1 LWLGDVGI
9 ILESISRLKDKSI
22 DTRDTQGLGQI
33 IATVK
38 KLLRLNRARVVQKVE
53 VFVEIIDRALL
64 YSIELRL

>member
-1 LWLGDVGI
+1 LGDVGI

-22 DTRDTQGLGQI
+22 DTRDTQGLSQI

-38 KLLRLNRARVVQKVE
+38 KLLRLNRARVVEKVE